1 MKIIKKL
8 TKKIGLHKPIYSH
21 IVGKITDY
29 LSFKSLAAQQKMTHV
44 DSLHDLIATY
54 VDCKKKKHEVII
66 ADLLRKQDA
75 LVDKLKL
82 YYKRV
87 GEIHTSPAANTSKS
101 SSNGDLR

>member
-44 DSLHDLIATY
+44 DFLHDLMATY
-54 VDCKKKKHEVII
+54 VD
-66 ADLLRKQDA
+66 
-75 LVDKLKL
+75 
-82 YYKRV
+82 
-87 GEIHTSPAANTSKS
+87 
-101 SSNGDLR
+101 